1 MMKMMTTRTQ
11 HNAIMSVLL
20 SLLLVVLTSSAAQA
34 QATATATGTLRGTVT
49 TTAPDGQ
56 SYNIPAASLKLSST
70 SQGTKVWSVSANDAG
85 EYEFAGLQPGT
96 YTLEADVQ
104 GFKTASKLVTIR
116 AGETTIEDITLQVAD
131 VNESVTVNAD
141 SQRVDVTEAAP
152 ATTITPKTLQTVP
165 LANERFLDALPL
177 VPGVVRGPDGQI
189 NIKGGRPTESG
200 MTVNSS
206 NVTDPV
212 TGDYAI
218 NLPIEAIGSMR
229 VLTNPYAPEYGHF
242 TAGVTEVETRA
253 GTDQWQFQMQNFFP
267 RLRSRGGR
275 SAGIEAF
282 TPRLAFGGPLVKDK
296 VRFFQSFEYRFVRTP
311 VESLPPM
318 QRDTGLESFDSIT
331 RVDWEIDSKNHLSTT
346 YSLFPEKLSF
356 VGLNTFNPQAV
367 TPNFRQR
374 GFFWAVNE
382 RMITGGSSFLDSTFS
397 IKQFD
402 ADVYPSSGPG
412 IMNFAPDVNSGSFYN
427 QQHRR
432 SRRYETREVYNFTPP
447 NFWGSHGMKV
457 GFGLSHDTFRGENIS
472 DTVRILRADGT
483 RSQQIDFVGA
493 GRLRRNK
500 SEVSSFF
507 EDKWSVGHRLTL
519 EYGVRYDRDSIANE
533 NNFAPRVAFAF
544 APFADNR
551 TVIRGGIGLFYDS
564 INLNVATFDQLQE
577 RLLTRFAADGAQV
590 VGAPALQRL
599 MPEGRELRTPR
610 SVNWNIEVDREW
622 IRNLFVR
629 IGYSQREARREF
641 IVNPS
646 EDAAGRSTLL
656 LSNGGRSSYKEF
668 QVVTRYRFHD
678 QNELIA
684 SYTRSRAEGDLN
696 DFNSYF
702 GNFYNPVIR
711 PDERSLLPWNA
722 PNRFLFWGD
731 FSVKYGIT
739 VAPILDIRSGFPLS
753 VMDED
758 RNFVGGRDRAGRF
771 PTFVSLDLQVL
782 KSVAAPGRWKE
793 NYKLRLGVKVFNL
806 TNHFNP
812 RDFQSNLASAE
823 FGGFYNGVG
832 RKFGLKFVIEK
843 K

>member
-1 MMKMMTTRTQ
+1 MMKMMTTRIQ
-11 HNAIMSVLL
+11 HNAIILMLL
-20 SLLLVVLTSSAAQA
+20 SLLLLANTSSAAQA
-34 QATATATGTLRGTVT
+34 QVTATATGTLRGTVT
-49 TTAPDGQ
+49 TTAPEGQ

-70 SQGTKVWSVSANDAG
+70 VQDTKVLSVSVNDEG
-85 EYEFAGLQPGT
+85 EYEFAGQQPGT
-96 YTLEADVQ
+96 YMLEANAQ
-104 GFKTASKLVTIR
+104 GFKTASKLVTIG
-116 AGETTIEDITLQVAD
+116 AGETTIENITLQVAD

-141 SQRVDVTEAAP
+141 SQGFDVTEAAP

-165 LANERFLDALPL
+165 LANELFRDALPL

-189 NIKGGRPTESG
+189 NVKGGRPTESG
-200 MTVNSS
+200 MIVNSG

-218 NLPIEAIGSMR
+218 NLPIEAIGSMQ

-242 TAGVTEVETRA
+242 TAGLTEVETRA
-253 GTDQWQFQMQNFFP
+253 GADQWQFQMQNFFP
-267 RLRSRGGR
+267 RLRHRGGR

-296 VRFFQSFEYRFVRTP
+296 VSFFQSFEYRFVRTP

-318 QRDTGLESFDSIT
+318 QRDTGLESLDSVT

-346 YSLFPEKLSF
+346 FSLFPEKLSF

-367 TPNFRQR
+367 TPDFRQR

-382 RMITGGSSFLDSTFS
+382 RMIINGSSFLESTFS

-432 SRRYETREVYNFTPP
+432 SRRYEAREVYNFTPP
-447 NFWGSHGMKV
+447 NFWGAHAMKV

-472 DTVRILRADGT
+472 DNVRILRADGT
-483 RSQQIDFVGA
+483 RSQQIDFIGA
-493 GRLRRNK
+493 GRLRRNR
-500 SEVSSFF
+500 SEVFSFF
-507 EDKWSVGHRLTL
+507 EDKWSLGKRFTL
-519 EYGVRYDRDSIANE
+519 EYGVRYDRDSIASE
-533 NNFAPRVAFAF
+533 NNFAPRVGFAF

-577 RLLTRFAADGAQV
+577 RLLTRFAADGVQV
-590 VGAPALQRL
+590 AGTPTLQRL

-610 SVNWNIEVDREW
+610 SINWNIEVDREW
-622 IRNLFVR
+622 ISNLFVR

-641 IVNPS
+641 FVNPL
-646 EDAAGRSTLL
+646 EDALGGSTLL

-668 QVVTRYRFHD
+668 QVETRYRFHD
-678 QNELIA
+678 RDEFIA

-711 PDERSLLPWNA
+711 SDERSLLPWDA

-731 FSVKYGIT
+731 FGVKYGIT
-739 VAPILDIRSGFPLS
+739 VAPILDIRTGFPVS

-758 RNFVGGRDRAGRF
+758 KNFVGERDRAGRY
-771 PTFVSLDLQVL
+771 PTFASLDLQVL
-782 KSVAAPGRWKE
+782 KSVTAPGRWKE

-823 FGGFYNGVG
+823 FGSFYNGVG

>member
-1 MMKMMTTRTQ
+1 MMTNRIQ
-11 HNAIMSVLL
+11 HNAIMSMLL
-20 SLLLVVLTSSAAQA
+20 SLLLFANTSSAAQA

-70 SQGTKVWSVSANDAG
+70 AQDAKVLSVSASDAG
-85 EYEFAGLQPGT
+85 EYEFAGLQPST

-104 GFKTASKLVTIR
+104 GFKTASKLVAIR
-116 AGETTIEDITLQVAD
+116 SGETTIENITLQVAD

-141 SQRVDVTEAAP
+141 SQGVDVTDASP
-152 ATTITPKTLQTVP
+152 ATIVTQSTLQTIP
-165 LANERFLDALPL
+165 LINERFLDALPL

-189 NIKGGRPTESG
+189 DVKGGRPNESG

-218 NLPIEAIGSMR
+218 NLPIEAIGSMQ

-253 GTDQWQFQMQNFFP
+253 GVDQWQFQMQNFFP
-267 RLRSRGGR
+267 RLRRRGGR

-282 TPRLAFGGPLVKDK
+282 MPRLAFGGPLVKDK
-296 VRFFQSFEYRFVRTP
+296 VSFFQSFEYRFVRTP

-346 YSLFPEKLSF
+346 FSLFPEKLSF

-367 TPNFRQR
+367 TPDFRQR

-382 RMITGGSSFLDSTFS
+382 RMITGGSSFLESTFS

-412 IMNFAPDVNSGSFYN
+412 IMNFAPDINSGSFYN

-432 SRRYETREVYNFTPP
+432 SRRYEAREVYNFTPP
-447 NFWGSHGMKV
+447 NFWGSHAMKV

-507 EDKWSVGHRLTL
+507 EDKWSLGRRLTL
-519 EYGVRYDRDSIANE
+519 GYGVRYDRDSIASE
-533 NNFAPRVAFAF
+533 NNFAPRVGFAF

-577 RLLTRFAADGAQV
+577 RLLTHFAADGVQV
-590 VGAPALQRL
+590 VGAPVLQRL
-599 MPEGRELRTPR
+599 MPEDRELRTPR

-641 IVNPS
+641 IVNPL
-646 EDAAGRSTLL
+646 EDAAGGSTLL

-668 QVVTRYRFHD
+668 QVETRYRFHNQD
-678 QNELIA
+678 ELIA

-711 PDERSLLPWNA
+711 RDERSLLPWDA

-731 FSVKYGIT
+731 FGMKYGIT
-739 VAPILDIRSGFPLS
+739 VAPILDLRTGFPVS

-758 RNFVGGRDRAGRF
+758 RNFVGERDRAGRF
-771 PTFVSLDLQVL
+771 PTFASLDLQVL

-793 NYKLRLGVKVFNL
+793 NYKLRVGVKVFNL